1 MNTLGDERLT
11 TLTEIANDYI
21 GVDSLSRAAMQP
33 ESRVLIS
40 RTDLLRALESA
51 YDVGL
56 VVGCRLGQIPRTK
69 S

>member
-1 MNTLGDERLT
+1 MNTLSDERLT
-11 TLTEIANDYI
+11 TLTEIANDYL

-33 ESRVLIS
+33 ESCVSIS
-40 RTDLLRALESA
+40 RIDLFRALESA

-56 VVGCRLGQIPRTK
+56 VVGCRLGQMPRMK